1 MKVFAR
7 YLIAL
12 VFAAIPL
19 SGVAQ
24 SNYTN
29 VSVYRVT
36 KIRILAGKSAEF
48 YKSFGW
54 APKVLQ
60 AEKEAGLLLDYKI
73 FHSVNYEGVDKWDVM
88 IVVHYKNMAA
98 FDTNPGAAAPIVAK
112 VYGSPEKQ
120 AEAAR
125 LRDESSETVSS
136 ELVREIELKAQN

>member
-7 YLIAL
+7 FLIAL
-12 VFAAIPL
+12 AFAAIPL
-19 SGVAQ
+19 SGLAQ
-24 SNYTN
+24 PNYTN

-36 KIRILAGKSAEF
+36 KIRILAGKNSEF
-48 YKSFGW
+48 YRSFAW

-88 IVVHYKNMAA
+88 LVVHYKNMAA
-98 FDTNPGAAAPIVAK
+98 FDTNPAAAGPIVAK
-112 VYGSPEKQ
+112 VYGTPEKQ
-120 AEAAR
+120 AEVVR